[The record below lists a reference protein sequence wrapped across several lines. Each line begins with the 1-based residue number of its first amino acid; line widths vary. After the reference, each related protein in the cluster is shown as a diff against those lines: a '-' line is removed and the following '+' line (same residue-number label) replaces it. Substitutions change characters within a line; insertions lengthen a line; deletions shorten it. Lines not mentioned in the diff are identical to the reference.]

1 MRLSDPILVYG
12 NLDTA
17 THILVQKNE
26 IDENNSFYSPQE
38 NSGKICYYTKHPE
51 DAQYFDIKNFV
62 EKDFHEII
70 ENIHTSEQIDI
81 IFCNFNDEN
90 PNIIVRNKIYDYI
103 SYEQHQIY
111 DSFSTFLIELQDKF
125 ITQRERIDSILR
137 VKNLR
142 MENPKDESIP
152 QEDEEQFF
160 EIFEQFDKNEM
171 VGFRDE
177 KIDGDKMIITQG
189 VIEKYYN
196 RNEIIEYSD
205 QLKPNETEKIK
216 AQAGLRYTTSFKHP
230 FGKGIIKEAIPSKIK
245 TSIYEYFE
253 PEIVYQDNNFLAQSD
268 MNCISDFMTHYKGK
282 TARIITNPE
291 MYDALL
297 NYIKNLLGDLS
308 DYNITKDFKDNFDYL
323 KLKSKKPSIRIK
335 LDPDVLNKY
344 PDAKLGSIV
353 QKSKQS
359 IGIIPKNRIVEYI
372 EEVSHVK
379 DTTLNIFPTSNQ
391 TISLQKLLTEYLH
404 SELYNIPIKQIKYKA
419 KWLSGHITDLN
430 SKARKLYLTPL
441 ESLHT
446 NQYAE
451 KYGILIDVSN
461 VAKRDDLVESLRNIL
476 IKNVASNVKTNTTIS
491 VEFSER
497 IIVKIE
503 PYLKHIE
510 DKENTLY
517 IHADNRTNPDIH
529 NFTKAKWNQLYSK
542 WANEHKDLIKSNE
555 LNQKFDIDSFWSI
568 HKNNIQTDKRIEPPV
583 DDVYICYVNFHPTS
597 NDIKI
602 GRSKSWESRYSLYT
616 RTNPPVKTIDPN
628 SILRYYLKCPV
639 HKDSVITN
647 YLYVCMEDFF
657 KQFSDKQPY
666 LKRHKTEKGHVTEY
680 YSINSNLELNDQL
693 NQYVA
698 DLTEAF
704 SNLTLKDLADMRK
717 PSNKDGI
724 HGGKRQEFFNKVNQ
738 YTKEQVYN
746 VKQALQI
753 VANLD
758 NTTKFKDY
766 PDFEKLFLPKFK

>member
-12 NLDTA
+12 EPSTA
-17 THILVQKNE
+17 THILVQMK
-26 IDENNSFYSPQE
+26 DTENDDLFYSPREINNQR
-38 NSGKICYYTKHPE
+38 IYYTQFPE
-51 DAQYFDIKNFV
+51 KAKYFNIKNFA
-62 EKDFHEII
+62 EYDFHEII
-70 ENIHTSEQIDI
+70 ENIHPSEQINI
-81 IFCNFNDEN
+81 IFCDFANKN
-90 PNIIVRNKIYDYI
+90 PDDISQDDIHNYI
-103 SYEQHQIY
+103 SYKQPQIY
-111 DSFSTFLIELQDKF
+111 DSFSIFLIELQDKF
-125 ITQRERIDSILR
+125 TTQRERIDSILR
-137 VKNLR
+137 MK
-142 MENPKDESIP
+142 P
-152 QEDEEQFF
+152 QKEDEQIL
-160 EIFEQFDKNEM
+160 EI
-171 VGFRDE
+171 
-177 KIDGDKMIITQG
+177 
-189 VIEKYYN
+189 IEKFDDTELVSFTDETINDNKKIVTKGVLERYYN
-196 RNEIIEYSD
+196 RNEIVEYSD
-205 QLKPNETEKIK
+205 QLKPNQTEKTK

-230 FGKGIIKEAIPSKIK
+230 FGEGIIKEAIPPKIK

-268 MNCISDFMTHYKGK
+268 MEYTNYFISEYRDERSRVVLY
-282 TARIITNPE
+282 PE
-291 MYDALL
+291 MYNILL

-308 DYNITKDFKDNFDYL
+308 DYDITKDFKDDFDYL
-323 KLKSKKPSIRIK
+323 KIQSKKPSVRVK
-335 LDPDVLNKY
+335 LDPDILNKY

-353 QKSKQS
+353 KKSKHS
-359 IGIIPKNRIVEYI
+359 IGIIPKNRIIEYI
-372 EEVSHVK
+372 EEVSPVK
-379 DTTLNIFPTSNQ
+379 DTTLNIFPTSSEN
-391 TISLQKLLTEYLH
+391 IPLQKLLTEYLN
-404 SELYNIPIKQIKYKA
+404 SNLYNIPIKQIKYKA
-419 KWLSGHITDLN
+419 KWLSGHITTLD
-430 SKARKLYLTPL
+430 SEDEKSYLTPL
-441 ESLHT
+441 ESLYT
-446 NQYAE
+446 NQHTE
-451 KYGILIDVSN
+451 KYGISIDVSN
-461 VAKRDDLVESLRNIL
+461 VAKREDLVDSLRKIL
-476 IKNVASNVKTNTTIS
+476 IENVASKVKTNTTIS
-491 VEFSER
+491 VEFGER
-497 IIVKIE
+497 IIVKVE
-503 PYLKHIE
+503 PFLKYIDH
-510 DKENTLY
+510 KENTLS
-517 IHADNRTNPDIH
+517 IHAEVNEKPKLH

-555 LNQKFDIDSFWSI
+555 LNQKFDIDSFWSVN
-568 HKNNIQTDKRIEPPV
+568 KNNIRTDKRIEPPV

-616 RTNPPVKTIDPN
+616 RTNPPIKTIDPN

-680 YSINSNLELNDQL
+680 YSIDSNLDLNDQL

-704 SNLTLKDLADMRK
+704 LNLTLKDLADIRK

-746 VKQALQI
+746 VEQALQI
-753 VANLD
+753 VADLD

>member
-12 NLDTA
+12 NPTTA
-17 THILVQKNE
+17 THILVQMK
-26 IDENNSFYSPQE
+26 DTENDDLFYSPRRINNQ
-38 NSGKICYYTKHPE
+38 IVYYTQFPE
-51 DAQYFDIKNFV
+51 KAKYFNIKNFA
-62 EKDFHEII
+62 EQDFHEII
-70 ENIHTSEQIDI
+70 ENIYPNKQINI
-81 IFCNFNDEN
+81 IFCDFANKKPNDISREDIHN
-90 PNIIVRNKIYDYI
+90 YI
-103 SYEQHQIY
+103 SYEQPQIY
-111 DSFSTFLIELQDKF
+111 DSFSIFLIELQDEF
-125 ITQRERIDSILR
+125 TTQRERIDSILR
-137 VKNLR
+137 MKPQKEDKQILEIIETFDDTELVSFT
-142 MENPKDESIP
+142 DET
-152 QEDEEQFF
+152 
-160 EIFEQFDKNEM
+160 
-171 VGFRDE
+171 
-177 KIDGDKMIITQG
+177 IDGNKKIITKG
-189 VIEKYYN
+189 VLERYYN

-205 QLKPNETEKIK
+205 QLKPNETEKTK
-216 AQAGLRYTTSFKHP
+216 AQAGLCYTTSFKHP
-230 FGKGIIKEAIPSKIK
+230 FGEGIIKEAIPPKIK
-245 TSIYEYFE
+245 TSIYEYFK

-268 MNCISDFMTHYKGK
+268 MLYASHVSYRYLQNLDDI
-282 TARIITNPE
+282 
-291 MYDALL
+291 LL

-308 DYNITKDFKDNFDYL
+308 DYDITKDFKDNFDYL
-323 KLKSKKPSIRIK
+323 KIQSKKPSVRVK
-335 LDPDVLNKY
+335 LEPDILNEY
-344 PDAKLGSIV
+344 PNVKLGSIV
-353 QKSKQS
+353 KKSKQS

-372 EEVSHVK
+372 EEVSPVK
-379 DTTLNIFPTSNQ
+379 DTTLNIFPTSNE

-419 KWLSGHITDLN
+419 KWLSGHMTCLDPYTN
-430 SKARKLYLTPL
+430 ETYLTPL
-441 ESLHT
+441 EFLNT
-446 NQYAE
+446 NHHLEQY
-451 KYGILIDVSN
+451 GVSIDVSN
-461 VAKRDDLVESLRNIL
+461 VAKREDLVDSLRKIL
-476 IKNVASNVKTNTTIS
+476 IENVASKVKTNTTIS
-491 VEFSER
+491 VEFGER
-497 IIVKIE
+497 IIVKVE
-503 PYLKHIE
+503 PFLKYIDH
-510 DKENTLY
+510 KENTLS
-517 IHADNRTNPDIH
+517 IHAEVNEKPKLH
-529 NFTKAKWNQLYSK
+529 NFTKAKWNQLYSE
-542 WANEHKDLIKSNE
+542 WVNNHRELIKENQ

-583 DDVYICYVNFHPTS
+583 NDVYICYVNFHPTS

-680 YSINSNLELNDQL
+680 YSINSNLDLNDQL

-704 SNLTLKDLADMRK
+704 SNLTLKDLADIRK

-746 VKQALQI
+746 VEQALQI

>member
-12 NLDTA
+12 NPTAA
-17 THILVQKNE
+17 THILVQMK
-26 IDENNSFYSPQE
+26 DTENDDLFYSPRE
-38 NSGKICYYTKHPE
+38 INNRIVYYTQFPE
-51 DAQYFDIKNFV
+51 KAKYFNIKNFA
-62 EKDFHEII
+62 EQDFHEII
-70 ENIHTSEQIDI
+70 KNIHPSEQINIIFCDFANKNPNDISRENIH
-81 IFCNFNDEN
+81 
-90 PNIIVRNKIYDYI
+90 DYI
-103 SYEQHQIY
+103 SYEQPQIY
-111 DSFSTFLIELQDKF
+111 DSFSTFLIDLQDEF
-125 ITQRERIDSILR
+125 TTQRERIDSILR
-137 VKNLR
+137 MK
-142 MENPKDESIP
+142 P
-152 QEDEEQFF
+152 QKEDEQIL
-160 EIFEQFDKNEM
+160 EIIEKFDDTEL
-171 VGFRDE
+171 VSFTDE
-177 KIDGDKMIITQG
+177 KIDGNKKIVTRG
-189 VIEKYYN
+189 VLEKYYN
-196 RNEIIEYSD
+196 RDEIIEYSD
-205 QLKPNETEKIK
+205 QLKPNTTERINSK
-216 AQAGLRYTTSFKHP
+216 AGLRYTTSFKHP
-230 FGKGIIKEAIPSKIK
+230 FGKGVIKEAIPPKIK

-268 MNCISDFMTHYKGK
+268 MLYASHVSYRYIQNLDDI
-282 TARIITNPE
+282 
-291 MYDALL
+291 LL

-308 DYNITKDFKDNFDYL
+308 DYDITRDFKDDFDYL
-323 KLKSKKPSIRIK
+323 KIQSKKPSIRIK
-335 LDPDVLNKY
+335 LDPDILNEY

-353 QKSKQS
+353 KKSKQS

-372 EEVSHVK
+372 EEVSLVK
-379 DTTLNIFPTSNQ
+379 DTTFNIFSTSNE

-419 KWLSGHITDLN
+419 KWLSGHITSLDPYDEK
-430 SKARKLYLTPL
+430 SYLTPL
-441 ESLHT
+441 ESLYT
-446 NQYAE
+446 NQHTE
-451 KYGILIDVSN
+451 KYGISIDVSN
-461 VAKRDDLVESLRNIL
+461 VAKREDLVDSLRKIL
-476 IKNVASNVKTNTTIS
+476 IENVASKVKTNTTIS
-491 VEFSER
+491 VEFGER
-497 IIVKIE
+497 IIVKVE
-503 PYLKHIE
+503 PFLKHIE
-510 DKENTLY
+510 DKENTLF
-517 IHADNRTNPDIH
+517 IHAEVNEKPKLH
-529 NFTKAKWNQLYSK
+529 NFTKQKWNQLYSK
-542 WANEHKDLIKSNE
+542 WANEHKHLIKSNE

-568 HKNNIQTDKRIEPPV
+568 HKNNIPTDKRIEPPV

-666 LKRHKTEKGHVTEY
+666 LKRHKTEKGHITEY
-680 YSINSNLELNDQL
+680 YSIDSKLDLNDQL

-704 SNLTLKDLADMRK
+704 SNLTLRDLADMRK

-746 VKQALQI
+746 VEQALQI

-766 PDFEKLFLPKFK
+766 PDFEKLFLPTFK

>member
-1 MRLSDPILVYG
+1 MRLSDPIIVYG
-12 NLDTA
+12 NLTTA
-17 THILVQKNE
+17 THILVQRRE
-26 IDENNSFYSPQE
+26 IANNTLFYSPHE
-38 NSGKICYYTKHPE
+38 INGKTYYYIEFPE
-51 DAQYFDIKNFV
+51 SAKYFDIKNFA
-62 EKDFHEII
+62 EQDFHEII
-70 ENIHTSEQIDI
+70 KNIHPSEQIDI

-103 SYEQHQIY
+103 SYEQHQYY

-152 QEDEEQFF
+152 QKDEEQFF
-160 EIFEQFDKNEM
+160 ETVEQFDKNEI
-171 VGFRDE
+171 VGFRYE
-177 KIDGDKMIITQG
+177 KIDGDKLIITHG
-189 VIEKYYN
+189 VLERYYN

-205 QLKPNETEKIK
+205 QLKPNETEKTK
-216 AQAGLRYTTSFKHP
+216 AQVGLRYTTRFKHP
-230 FGKGIIKEAIPSKIK
+230 FGEGIVREAIPSKIK

-268 MNCISDFMTHYKGK
+268 MKCISDFMTHYKGK

-308 DYNITKDFKDNFDYL
+308 NYDITKDFKDNFDYL

-391 TISLQKLLTEYLH
+391 TIPLQKLLTEYLH

-446 NQYAE
+446 NQYTE
-451 KYGILIDVSN
+451 EYGISIDVSN
-461 VAKRDDLVESLRNIL
+461 VSKRDDLVESLRNIL
-476 IKNVASNVKTNTTIS
+476 IENVASNVKTSTTIS
-491 VEFSER
+491 VEFGER

-503 PYLKHIE
+503 PYLKYIE
-510 DKENTLY
+510 NKENTLY

-529 NFTKAKWNQLYSK
+529 NFTKTKWNQLYSK

-568 HKNNIQTDKRIEPPV
+568 NKNNIQTDKRIEPPV
-583 DDVYICYVNFHPTS
+583 DDVYICYVNFHPMS

-616 RTNPPVKTIDPN
+616 RTNPPIKTIDPN

-680 YSINSNLELNDQL
+680 YSIDSNLDLNDQL

-717 PSNKDGI
+717 PSNKDSI

-746 VKQALQI
+746 VEQALKI

>member
-70 ENIHTSEQIDI
+70 ENTHPSDKINVIL
-81 IFCNFNDEN
+81 CNFADKN
-90 PNIIVRNKIYDYI
+90 PNDISKDDIYNYI
-103 SYEQHQIY
+103 SYKEQQQFGY
-111 DSFSTFLIELQDKF
+111 FSTFLIELQDEF
-125 ITQRERIDSILR
+125 TTQRERIDSILR
-137 VKNLR
+137 K
-142 MENPKDESIP
+142 PKISSTLPKLKDNSKP
-152 QEDEEQFF
+152 QKDEEQFF
-160 EIFEQFDKNEM
+160 EIVEQFDKNEM

-230 FGKGIIKEAIPSKIK
+230 FGKGIIKEAIPPKIK

-253 PEIVYQDNNFLAQSD
+253 PEIIYQDNNFLAQSD
-268 MNCISDFMTHYKGK
+268 INYLDVFSYNRLT
-282 TARIITNPE
+282 
-291 MYDALL
+291 
-297 NYIKNLLGDLS
+297 NYIKNLLGNLS
-308 DYNITKDFKDNFDYL
+308 DCSITIDSKNNFDYI
-323 KLKSKKPSIRIK
+323 KIKSTKPSVRIK
-335 LDPDVLNKY
+335 LEPDILNTY
-344 PDAKLGSIV
+344 PDIQLGSII
-353 QKSKQS
+353 QKSKQT
-359 IGIIPKNRIVEYI
+359 IGVIPKNRIVEYI
-372 EEVSHVK
+372 EEVSSVK
-379 DTTLNIFPTSNQ
+379 DTSLDIFPTSNK

-419 KWLSGHITDLN
+419 KWLSGHITCLN
-430 SKARKLYLTPL
+430 SKDGTSYLTPFKFL
-441 ESLHT
+441 NT

-451 KYGILIDVSN
+451 NYGISIDVSN
-461 VAKRDDLVESLRNIL
+461 VVKRNDLVESLRNIL

-491 VEFSER
+491 VEFGER

-517 IHADNRTNPDIH
+517 IHADNRTDPDIH
-529 NFTKAKWNQLYSK
+529 NFTKAKWNQLYSE
-542 WANEHKDLIKSNE
+542 WVSNHRDLIKENQ

-616 RTNPPVKTIDPN
+616 RTNPPIKTIDPN

-639 HKDSVITN
+639 HNDSVITN

-680 YSINSNLELNDQL
+680 YSINSNLDLNDQL

-704 SNLTLKDLADMRK
+704 SNLTLKDLADIRK

-746 VKQALQI
+746 VEQALQI

-766 PDFEKLFLPKFK
+766 PDFESIFLPKFK